1 MSVNHLYE
9 TMMTDCHYSN
19 LPSPMPEQDL
29 DPCPYIDHALLD
41 PQAHPQEVE
50 RLCAEADRFGFASVC
65 VYPCH
70 VQLARDYLL
79 KSQVAVGTVIGF
91 PSGASTS
98 NVKLYEAM
106 EAVENGA
113 MELDVVINFG
123 WLKSGQTNLLHQDI
137 AQICQESGV
146 PVKAIL
152 ELSKLSSEEQSLAAE
167 ICMDAGVS
175 FLKTGTGWAGG
186 ATVEMVKFLKE
197 FSRGRVGVKASG
209 GIKTRE
215 QAIALINAGAT
226 RIGTSQGAAIAKS
239 R

>member
-1 MSVNHLYE
+1 
-9 TMMTDCHYSN
+9 MMIDYHYFS
-19 LPSPMPEQDL
+19 LPSPMPDQDL
-29 DPCPYIDHALLD
+29 DPSPYIDHALLD
-41 PQAHPQEVE
+41 PYAHPQEIE

-70 VQLARDYLL
+70 VQQARDYLL
-79 KSQVAVGTVIGF
+79 KSRVAIVTVIGF
-91 PSGASTS
+91 PSGATTS

-113 MELDVVINFG
+113 TELDVVINFG
-123 WLKSGQTNLLHQDI
+123 WLKAGQTNLLHQDI
-137 AQICQESGV
+137 AQICQETGI

-152 ELSKLSSEEQSLAAE
+152 ELSKLSPDEQELAAE
-167 ICMDAGVS
+167 VCMDAGVS

-186 ATVEMVKFLKE
+186 ATTEMVKFLKAV
-197 FSRGRVGVKASG
+197 SRGKVGVKASG